1 MPTTEAGGAWW
12 DVAVPEVSTRSAVNA
27 ARQKY
32 EEALAM
38 QRID

>member
-1 MPTTEAGGAWW
+1 
-12 DVAVPEVSTRSAVNA
+12 VPEVSTRSTVNA